1 MSKIHN
7 RLDDRAKVMDARRQ
21 LWFGT
26 DYGPGD
32 PLLWSPV
39 SVEMLLVAWFTRKIV
54 AELVFLS
61 LLPGLLRA

>member
-7 RLDDRAKVMDARRQ
+7 RLDHRAKVMDARR
-21 LWFGT
+21 WFGS

-39 SVEMLLVAWFTRKIV
+39 ASI
-54 AELVFLS
+54 
-61 LLPGLLRA
+61 PD